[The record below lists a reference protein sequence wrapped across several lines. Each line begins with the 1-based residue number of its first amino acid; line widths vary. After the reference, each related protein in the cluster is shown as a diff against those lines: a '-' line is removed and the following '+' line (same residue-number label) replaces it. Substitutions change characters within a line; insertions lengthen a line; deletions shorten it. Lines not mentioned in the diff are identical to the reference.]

1 MISLYKEGNTHIIRD
16 VSCELRQFDVND
28 LEYALSQGYK
38 TSPHDLYKP
47 TKEEADTNGTGKLS
61 TPEIRAAAK
70 LAGIK
75 NYSKKKIATLLSE
88 LGYEN

>member
-16 VSCELRQFDVND
+16 VSCELKQFHVND
-28 LEYALSQGYK
+28 LEYAISQGYK

-47 TKEEADTNGTGKLS
+47 TREEADTNNSGKLS
-61 TPEIRAAAK
+61 TKEIRAAAK

-75 NYSKKKIATLLSE
+75 NYSKKKIADLLKE
-88 LGYEN
+88 LNYEN